1 MEQNEKYDAF
11 VGKILDKR
19 YKILEGV
26 GSGGMS
32 VVLKAEDTVM
42 NRIVAIKMLND
53 ECNRDESAVRRFV
66 NESKAVAM
74 LSHPNIVNIYDVA
87 FGSDMKY
94 IVMEYIDGI
103 TLNDY
108 MQKKGKIPWRDAVH
122 FADQILLAL
131 EHAHEKGIVHRDVK
145 PQNIM
150 LLRNGTVKVA
160 DFGIATLPNIE
171 NAPSQDKAI
180 GTVYYM
186 SPEQACGQPTDIAT
200 DIYSLGVM
208 LYEMTTGELPFDGK
222 TTLDIATKQVN
233 ELPKEPRSIEIT
245 IPRGL
250 EQIIL
255 KAMEKKPSD
264 RYANAHTM
272 RRALQIL
279 KNNPSIVF
287 AEKNGPHASSD
298 AGADNT
304 AHDSKARYGDTIT
317 AGDKIP
323 VRNTPVNA
331 NEKPTDG
338 KNTSDKQKSVAKPTD
353 GKKRAASKSK
363 GKSTMFPIILGV
375 ALAFLTV
382 LIVGG
387 AVLATSIFE
396 NSNGVGTVY
405 EIPNYI
411 GMEYNDLL
419 KEQIIADGLL
429 LKDVK
434 YQYDTNSEKD
444 YVVDQNP
451 APESTRKTRDLTLT
465 VSLGTQTVVMS
476 DLAMCMYT
484 KAEVYLSNMGLKPV
498 VKRISDVSIME
509 NYIIR
514 TEPAAGETVKIGD
527 TVTLYVSMGSDI
539 EFVPMPELVGKTE
552 EEAKRL
558 LTENGITKVE
568 VITEKS
574 ARPDGE
580 VLDQDVAAGTNVP
593 KETAEITLTVSE
605 YDSALDP
612 NVPPTDMPVSSEVST
627 SDEPSS
633 KSPLDFE
640 PSDGET
646 DKDE

>member
-1 MEQNEKYDAF
+1 MEQNEKYDTF

-26 GSGGMS
+26 GAGGMS

-287 AEKNGPHASSD
+287 AEKNGSHASSD
-298 AGADNT
+298 AGVDNT
-304 AHDSKARYGDTIT
+304 VHESKARYGDTIT

-331 NEKPTDG
+331 NEKPVDG
-338 KNTSDKQKSVAKPTD
+338 KNTSDKQKSVAKPTE
-353 GKKRAASKSK
+353 GKKRVISKSK
-363 GKSTMFPIILGV
+363 GKSSMFPIILGV

-411 GMEYNDLL
+411 GMEYSDLL

-527 TVTLYVSMGSDI
+527 TVTLYVSTGSDI
-539 EFVPMPELVGKTE
+539 EFVVMPELVGKTE

-568 VITEKS
+568 VVTEKS

-580 VLDQDVAAGTNVP
+580 VLKQDVAAGTDVP

-612 NVPPTDMPVSSEVST
+612 NVPPTDLPVSSEVSM
-627 SDEPSS
+627 SDETSS
-633 KSPLDFE
+633 NSPLDFE